1 MEDKDKTIKFL
12 SNLLYDIQCDNEVVF
27 CGEWSK
33 KDIELSK
40 SIEVV
45 LDYLESRRKEDK
57 EYVKM

>member
-33 KDIELSK
+33 KRYRTFKINWSCIRLFR
-40 SIEVV
+40 I
-45 LDYLESRRKEDK
+45 KEK
-57 EYVKM
+57 GG